1 LLDTQA
7 TPRAADT
14 EIEVYMT
21 SRHRYGTVL
30 GVAIVFFLLLI
41 PGLPAQDGFGPALS
55 DVSGIPEEY
64 EDTVRDLVERYE
76 EMRTLLREQIRLNTE
91 LYTDAE
97 LDAAITDLETEL
109 DQLSAENEML
119 RREYKTLLLATKNSE
134 ARTARYKE
142 ELVKTRMGLSAEIDT
157 LERVIGSI
165 EEERLLQLG
174 ATFSPAGTIGAI
186 GTLNLPGTN
195 VSLITQGIYDLRDKA
210 FSTAF
215 GVSFALIPQRSI
227 VERFER
233 FQNRVNDTETID
245 ADPARDDTAG
255 SGGATGAEPDD
266 EDDSRSG
273 GTLFRPNTRP

>member
-1 LLDTQA
+1 
-7 TPRAADT
+7 
-14 EIEVYMT
+14 MT

-30 GVAIVFFLLLI
+30 SAAIVFFLLII
-41 PGLPAQDGFGPALS
+41 PCLPAQDDVGPALS

-76 EMRTLLREQIRLNTE
+76 EMRTMLREQIRLNTE

-97 LDAAITDLETEL
+97 MDAAVADLESEL
-109 DQLSAENEML
+109 DDLSAENEML
-119 RREYKTLLLATKNSE
+119 RREYKELLLTTKNSE

-142 ELVKTRMGLSAEIDT
+142 ELVKTRMGLSAEVDT

-165 EEERLLQLG
+165 EEERLLQVG

-195 VSLITQGIYDLRDKA
+195 VSLITQGIYDLRDKE

-215 GVSFALIPQRSI
+215 GIGFALFPQRSI
-227 VERFER
+227 VEGFQR
-233 FQNRVNDTETID
+233 FQNRINDTETID
-245 ADPARDDTAG
+245 GDAVESDTAPDAAG
-255 SGGATGAEPDD
+255 TAGAAGTETDDAEPASD
-266 EDDSRSG
+266 
-273 GTLFRPNTRP
+273 GTLFRPNT